1 MTAAIVQR
9 VLGLLIVLFSS
20 TMLLPIGWGLYFDD
34 GTWSVFVASFLIVA
48 GIGLALWWPVR
59 RRRQE
64 LRLRGGFLVVALA
77 WIVLGT
83 LGATPLLLADAPQMS
98 FTDAVFEAVSG
109 LTTTG
114 ATVLVGLDSL
124 PPSILFYRQLL
135 QWVGG
140 LGIIVF
146 AVAIMPLL
154 GVGGMQL
161 YRAET
166 PGPARETR
174 LTPRVTQT
182 AKALLNVYV
191 GITFVC
197 GAAYW
202 LAGMSF
208 FDAVCHSFSTV
219 AIGGFSTHDASIGYF
234 NSPLIELVAVVFM
247 FIAAVNFALHFL
259 AWRDKR
265 LTSYLTDPEFRSYA
279 WILGVLST
287 IVLGYLLW
295 QQQYGSVA
303 ETVTKG
309 LFQAVSIATTTG
321 YTTDDFAAW
330 PGALPVLLIFA
341 SFIGGCAGST
351 AGGMKVMRWSLIY
364 KQSVR
369 ELQRLV
375 HPSAEIPVKLGTR
388 AVHPRVVDSVWGFFA
403 AYIIVFIVIMLIL
416 LTTGMDQTSAF
427 AAVAATINNLGPGLG
442 DVSSGFGEVTVIAKW
457 CGVCAMLLGRL
468 EIFTLLVLITPTFWR
483 G

>member
-1 MTAAIVQR
+1 MTAGTVQR
-9 VLGLLIVLFSS
+9 VLGLLIVLFST
-20 TMLLPIGWGLYFDD
+20 TMLPPIAWGLYYDD
-34 GTWSVFVASFLIVA
+34 GTWSVFAASFLIVA
-48 GIGLALWWPVR
+48 GIGILLWWPVQR
-59 RRRQE
+59 VRQE

-77 WIVLGT
+77 WIVLGA
-83 LGATPLLLADAPQMS
+83 LGATPLLLADEPQMS

-124 PPSILFYRQLL
+124 PPAILYYRQQL

-166 PGPARETR
+166 PGPVRESR
-174 LTPRVTQT
+174 LTPRITQT
-182 AKALLNVYV
+182 AKALLSVYL

-197 GAAYW
+197 AAAYW

-219 AIGGFSTHDASIGYF
+219 AIGGFSTHDASFAYF
-234 NSPLIELVAVVFM
+234 ESPLIEMIAVVFM
-247 FIAAVNFALHFL
+247 FIAGINFALHFL

-265 LTSYLTDPEFRSYA
+265 MTSYLTDPELRSYV
-279 WILGVLST
+279 WILGVLS
-287 IVLGYLLW
+287 VLVLVYLFW
-295 QQQYGSVA
+295 QQQYDSVS
-303 ETVTKG
+303 ETITKG

-330 PGALPVLLIFA
+330 PGALPVLLLFA
-341 SFIGGCAGST
+341 SFIGGCVGST

-369 ELQRLV
+369 EFQRLV
-375 HPSAEIPVKLGTR
+375 HPNAEIPVKLGAR
-388 AVHPRVVDSVWGFFA
+388 AVNPRIVDSVWGFFA
-403 AYIIVFIVIMLIL
+403 AYIIVFTVIMLL
-416 LTTGMDQTSAF
+416 LLSTGMDQVSAF

-442 DVSSGFGEVTVIAKW
+442 DVASGFGEVNIIAKW

>member
-1 MTAAIVQR
+1 MTGGTVQR
-9 VLGLLIVLFSS
+9 VLGLLIVLFSM
-20 TMLLPIGWGLYFDD
+20 TMLPPIGWGLFYGD
-34 GTWSVFVASFLIVA
+34 GTWGVFAASFLIVA
-48 GIGLALWWPVR
+48 GIGLLLWWPVR
-59 RRRQE
+59 RVRQE

-83 LGATPLLLADAPQMS
+83 LGATPLLLAEAPQMS

-124 PPSILFYRQLL
+124 PPAILYYRQQL

-166 PGPARETR
+166 PGPVRESR
-174 LTPRVTQT
+174 LTPRITQT
-182 AKALLNVYV
+182 AKALLSVYV

-197 GAAYW
+197 AAAYW
-202 LAGMSF
+202 FAGMSF

-219 AIGGFSTHDASIGYF
+219 AIGGFSTHDASFAYF
-234 NSPLIELVAVVFM
+234 ESPLIEMIAVVFM
-247 FIAAVNFALHFL
+247 FVAGINFALHFL

-265 LTSYLTDPEFRSYA
+265 LTSYFSDPELRSYV

-287 IVLGYLLW
+287 FVLVYLLW
-295 QQQYGSVA
+295 QQQYDSVA
-303 ETVTKG
+303 ETITKG

-330 PGALPVLLIFA
+330 PGALPVLLLFA
-341 SFIGGCAGST
+341 SFVGGCVGST

-364 KQSVR
+364 KQSAR
-369 ELQRLV
+369 EFQRLV

-388 AVHPRVVDSVWGFFA
+388 AVNPRIVDSVWGFFA
-403 AYIIVFIVIMLIL
+403 AYIIVFMVIMLAL
-416 LTTGMDQTSAF
+416 LSTGMDQSSAF

-442 DVSSGFGEVTVIAKW
+442 DVASGFGEVTVIAKW
-457 CGVCAMLLGRL
+457 GGVIASFLGRL

>member
-1 MTAAIVQR
+1 MTAGTVQR
-9 VLGLLIVLFSS
+9 VLGLLIVLFSM
-20 TMLLPIGWGLYFDD
+20 TMLPPIGWGLFYDD
-34 GTWSVFVASFLIVA
+34 GTWGVFAASFLIVA
-48 GIGLALWWPVR
+48 GIGLLLWWPVQR
-59 RRRQE
+59 IRQE

-77 WIVLGT
+77 WIVLGA
-83 LGATPLLLADAPQMS
+83 LGATPLLLAETPQMS

-124 PPSILFYRQLL
+124 PPAILYYRQQL

-166 PGPARETR
+166 PGPVRETR
-174 LTPRVTQT
+174 LTPRITQT
-182 AKALLNVYV
+182 AKALLSVYV

-197 GAAYW
+197 AVAYW

-219 AIGGFSTHDASIGYF
+219 AIGGFSTHDASFAYF
-234 NSPLIELVAVVFM
+234 ESPLIEMIAVVFM
-247 FIAAVNFALHFL
+247 FIAGINFALHFL

-265 LTSYLTDPEFRSYA
+265 LTSYFTDPELRSYV

-287 IVLGYLLW
+287 FVLVYLFW
-295 QQQYGSVA
+295 QQEYDGIG
-303 ETVTKG
+303 ETMTKG

-330 PGALPVLLIFA
+330 PGALPVLLLFA
-341 SFIGGCAGST
+341 SFVGGCVGST

-369 ELQRLV
+369 EFQRLV
-375 HPSAEIPVKLGTR
+375 HPSAEIPVKLGAR
-388 AVHPRVVDSVWGFFA
+388 AVNPRIVDSVWGFFA
-403 AYIIVFIVIMLIL
+403 AYIIVFTVIMLL
-416 LTTGMDQTSAF
+416 LLSTGMDQVSAF

-442 DVSSGFGEVTVIAKW
+442 DVSSGFADVNVVAKW
-457 CGVCAMLLGRL
+457 CGVFAMFLGRL

>member
-1 MTAAIVQR
+1 MTAGTVQR
-9 VLGLLIVLFSS
+9 VLGLLIVLFSM
-20 TMLLPIGWGLYFDD
+20 TMLPPIGWGLFYDD
-34 GTWSVFVASFLIVA
+34 GTWGVFAASFLIVA
-48 GIGLALWWPVR
+48 GIGLLLWWPVQR
-59 RRRQE
+59 IRQE

-77 WIVLGT
+77 WIVLGA
-83 LGATPLLLADAPQMS
+83 LGATPLLLAETPQMS

-124 PPSILFYRQLL
+124 PPAILYYRQQL

-166 PGPARETR
+166 PGPVRETR
-174 LTPRVTQT
+174 LTPRITQT
-182 AKALLNVYV
+182 AKALLSVYV

-197 GAAYW
+197 AVAYW

-219 AIGGFSTHDASIGYF
+219 AIGGFSTHDASFAYF
-234 NSPLIELVAVVFM
+234 DSPLIEMIAVVFM
-247 FIAAVNFALHFL
+247 FIAGINFALHFL

-265 LTSYLTDPEFRSYA
+265 LTSYFTDPELRSYV
-279 WILGVLST
+279 WILGILST
-287 IVLGYLLW
+287 FVLVYLLW
-295 QQQYGSVA
+295 QQQYDGVG
-303 ETVTKG
+303 ETITKG

-321 YTTDDFAAW
+321 YTTDNFAAW
-330 PGALPVLLIFA
+330 PGALPVLLLFA
-341 SFIGGCAGST
+341 SFVGGCVGST

-369 ELQRLV
+369 EFQRLV
-375 HPSAEIPVKLGTR
+375 HPSAEIPVKLGAR
-388 AVHPRVVDSVWGFFA
+388 AVNPRIVDSVWGFFA
-403 AYIIVFIVIMLIL
+403 AYIIVFTVIMLL
-416 LTTGMDQTSAF
+416 LLSTGMDQVSAF

-442 DVSSGFGEVTVIAKW
+442 DVASGFGDVNVVAKW
-457 CGVCAMLLGRL
+457 CGVLAMFLGRL